1 MVRGRHLKGLTVLL
15 FGFGALACGDAAPT
29 PAEPGVVAE
38 QPVGGGSAA
47 VQGASQEDP
56 VVVQVGREHV
66 GSPFPPG
73 SGHDASSHAK
83 DAIRPRTTVIRAG
96 TTVRFV
102 VMPAHTAAVYEPG
115 VTPDDIDLSNLTF
128 PGPPGF
134 PPVIDDPVGRLDR
147 TDLNLNFATGDPIEL
162 EVTFEEPGR
171 YLVICEVLP
180 HFVQAKMYAW
190 IDVK

>member
-1 MVRGRHLKGLTVLL
+1 MLHARYLKALTALV
-15 FGFGALACGDAAPT
+15 FTIGAWGCGDVAPT
-29 PAEPGVVAE
+29 PSEPGLVTDRVE
-38 QPVGGGSAA
+38 R
-47 VQGASQEDP
+47 QGAPASPRAQQEDP

-73 SGHDASSHAK
+73 SGHDRSFHSK
-83 DAIRPRTTVIRAG
+83 DAIRPRTTVVPAG

-115 VTPDDIDLSNLTF
+115 IEPEDINLSNLTF

-134 PPVIDDPVGRLDR
+134 PPVLDDPDGRLDR
-147 TDLNLNFATGDPIEL
+147 VGLNTNFVTGAPVEL
-162 EVTFEEPGR
+162 EFTFDEPGR

-180 HFVQAKMYAW
+180 HFVEAKMYAW
-190 IDVK
+190 IEVK